1 MEIFDFIGSDSISSA
16 KAFIKNHSY
25 HYYMQFNNNDVPK
38 PVRHKPYLGDLLVHL
53 MKGHYFNGPKS
64 IGTVY
69 AALFWKA
76 QGSPPKFNFTG
87 NQFSEVYVFHVQ
99 FLEGMKTNAPH
110 KFHKLMADIFAAI
123 QDLMHIKK
131 IATDSKDDALAFLD
145 LDGMDE

>member
-1 MEIFDFIGSDSISSA
+1 M
-16 KAFIKNHSY
+16 
-25 HYYMQFNNNDVPK
+25 
-38 PVRHKPYLGDLLVHL
+38 
-53 MKGHYFNGPKS
+53 
-64 IGTVY
+64 Y

-123 QDLMHIKK
+123 QYVQFLSLAILIHPKSCAGRDLMHIKK